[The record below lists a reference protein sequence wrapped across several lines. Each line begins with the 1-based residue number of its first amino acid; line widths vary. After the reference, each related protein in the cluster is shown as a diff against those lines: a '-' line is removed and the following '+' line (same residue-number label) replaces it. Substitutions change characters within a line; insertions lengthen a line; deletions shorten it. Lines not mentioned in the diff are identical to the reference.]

1 MNRQSSVFE
10 TSRLAQSAS
19 PRGRPL
25 GAVLVQTGKLPPS
38 DAIDALAESHRC
50 GAELA
55 HVMVA
60 EEIASPEAVLEA
72 QALKYGAM
80 RLDRHAHPP
89 DPELAGLL
97 APETCLRHAVLP
109 WMRLGDTLV
118 LATAR
123 PEAFA
128 AATALLADGS
138 KNVAMALALEADIH
152 AEIASRHGDEM
163 ARRAE
168 MQVPADE
175 SCRDL
180 NRMSPLRAL
189 FAGGFATTCLALII
203 LNPGLFFSLGIAAAV
218 LTLCL
223 AQVMKVAAL
232 AASRTLPDRDP
243 SPPKTMPA
251 ISLLVPLFREE
262 NIARDLLQRL
272 KRLDYPRARLDV
284 LLILEASDDRTR
296 EALAGVRLPPWMRVI
311 EVPDGPVTTKP
322 RALNYALRFS
332 RGEIVGIYD
341 AEDAPAADQL
351 RRVAGRFG
359 RAPPAVAC
367 LQGILDFYNPK
378 ANWLSRCFTIEY
390 ATWFRVLLPGLAR
403 LGFAVPLGG
412 TTVFFRRAA
421 LEQVGGWDAHNV
433 TEDADLGIRLARH
446 GYVTELLPIVTR
458 EEANNRLWPWIRQRS
473 RWLKGY
479 MITWMVHMR
488 SPSRLLRELGWWKTL
503 GFQLIFLTAILQ
515 FLLAPALW
523 SFWLVLAGWQPPI
536 AAWLPP
542 EGLSVLLWGFLGAE
556 TISLLVGI
564 AAVSRS
570 PHVGLLPWVPTLFLY
585 FPLGAIAAYKAAWE
599 LLTRPF
605 FWDKTT
611 HGKSAPD
618 HAGADIPEEKTP

>member
-1 MNRQSSVFE
+1 MQNGH
-10 TSRLAQSAS
+10 L
-19 PRGRPL
+19 RP
-25 GAVLVQTGKLPPS
+25 A
-38 DAIDALAESHRC
+38 DAALALAECHRS
-50 GAELA
+50 GAALPR
-55 HVMVA
+55 VLIA
-60 EEIASPEAVLEA
+60 EALASPEEVLEA
-72 QALKYGAM
+72 QALQYGAM
-80 RLDRHAHPP
+80 RLDRLSHPP
-89 DPELAGLL
+89 DPELSGLL
-97 APETCLRHAVLP
+97 PPETCLRHSVLP
-109 WMRLGDTLV
+109 WMRLGDTLI

-123 PEAFA
+123 PERAGA
-128 AATALLADGS
+128 AMAALSSGGT
-138 KNVAMALALEADIH
+138 KVAMALALETDIH
-152 AEIASRHGDEM
+152 TEIAQRHGDAM

-168 MQVPADE
+168 TQVPAPD

-180 NRMSPLRAL
+180 NQVTPVRAL
-189 FAGGFATTCLALII
+189 LAAGFALSCLLLLATQ
-203 LNPGLFFSLGIAAAV
+203 PGLLFSLAIAAAV
-218 LTLCL
+218 TTLCL
-223 AQVMKVAAL
+223 AQILKLAAL
-232 AASRTLPDRDP
+232 FASRRQTDRDGAALETLPVV
-243 SPPKTMPA
+243 
-251 ISLLVPLFREE
+251 SLLVPLFREE

-272 KRLDYPRARLDV
+272 SRLDYPRARLDV
-284 LLILEASDDRTR
+284 LLILEARDDTTR
-296 EALAGVRLPPWMRVI
+296 AALAALQLPPWMRVI

-341 AEDAPAADQL
+341 AEDAPASDQL
-351 RRVAGRFG
+351 RRVAGHFG

-390 ATWFRVLLPGLAR
+390 ATWFRIMLPGLAR

-458 EEANNRLWPWIRQRS
+458 EEANNRLWPWVRQRS

-479 MITWMVHMR
+479 MITWLVHMR
-488 SPSRLLRELGWWKTL
+488 APSRLLRDLGPWKML

-542 EGLSVLLWGFLGAE
+542 QGLQALLWGFLGAE
-556 TISLLVGI
+556 AISLLVGI

-570 PHVGLLPWVPTLFLY
+570 PHAGLLPWVPTLFLY

-605 FWDKTT
+605 FWDKTM